1 MGRSKV
7 EAAGPP
13 GSSAR
18 LRTEMRSADRFI
30 SFMTWGV
37 AAGAILWSLLNATPY
52 VAAHLDPD
60 WQQVAFVLPLVVDLA
75 FVGALRADEIASRYG
90 VSGGKWGIA
99 LRLFTGASSVFL
111 NVGHSW
117 QRGDATGVAQH
128 LIAPAILVLVAE
140 GGPVYRRRLAA
151 KLAATAREEA
161 EAAETERRRQE
172 AEAEKHRA
180 RQRQEEADR
189 RRQAQEDEDRARAQ
203 KAEDEARRLAHDREA
218 EDRRANNQLALARLE
233 LEGRRIEA
241 AKAPAPAPAGAAP
254 AVAAPATT
262 PPQPGFRTS
271 QPAAPATATPAA
283 APAATVPASAP
294 QAPARPTTA
303 VAAEAPARPQ
313 VSARVPE
320 PQTAPAAPARP
331 LADWQR
337 PDLPASCAPGRR
349 PELLTDAQ
357 REARIEYGLSQE
369 DWSQR
374 RIGEFAGRSATVVNR
389 RKKEL
394 IG

>member
-161 EAAETERRRQE
+161 EAAETERQRQE
-172 AEAEKHRA
+172 AEAEKRRA
-180 RQRQEEADR
+180 RQRQEEDDR
-189 RRQAQEDEDRARAQ
+189 RRQAQEDEDRRRAQ
-203 KAEDEARRLAHDREA
+203 EVEEEERRLARAEA
-218 EDRRANNQLALARLE
+218 AEERRIKADLELKRLE

-241 AKAPAPAPAGAAP
+241 TKAPAPAPTGAAP

-262 PPQPGFRTS
+262 PPQPRFRTS

-283 APAATVPASAP
+283 APAATLPASAP

-303 VAAEAPARPQ
+303 PAPAPARPQ

>member
-52 VAAHLDPD
+52 VAAHLDPN
-60 WQQVAFVLPLVVDLA
+60 WQKVAFVLPLVVDLA
-75 FVGALRADEIASRYG
+75 FVGALRADEIASRHG
-90 VSGGKWGIA
+90 VSGGAWGIA
-99 LRLFTGASSVFL
+99 LRLFTGGASVFL

-161 EAAETERRRQE
+161 EAAETERQRQE
-172 AEAEKHRA
+172 AEAEKRRA

-203 KAEDEARRLAHDREA
+203 KAEDEERRLAHDREA
-218 EDRRANNQLALARLE
+218 EDRRAANQLALARLE

-241 AKAPAPAPAGAAP
+241 EAAKAPAPGPEPEAPAAA
-254 AVAAPATT
+254 
-262 PPQPGFRTS
+262 
-271 QPAAPATATPAA
+271 ATATPSRPSPPVEALSAPQSAPQPPARPEA
-283 APAATVPASAP
+283 APAS
-294 QAPARPTTA
+294 A
-303 VAAEAPARPQ
+303 VAAEAPSRPQ
-313 VSARVPE
+313 VTARVPE
-320 PQTAPAAPARP
+320 SQTAPARP
-331 LADWQR
+331 LADWER
-337 PDLPASCAPGRR
+337 PELPAECVPGRR
-349 PELLTDAQ
+349 PVLLTDDQ
-357 REARIEYGLSQE
+357 VTARIAYGISQG
-369 DWSQR
+369 WSQR
-374 RIGEFAGRSATVVNR
+374 RIGEFAGRSATAVNR
-389 RKKEL
+389 RKKEME
-394 IG
+394 GVA